1 MKDAEHIGTVQQ
13 CHIYTS
19 RIRTVEMHI
28 GVRQGFEVL
37 PAQVTHTTLVLH
49 LAQPYQRNACPTANV
64 DNRTGYMFTLG
75 VVACLSPATHA
86 FSSELAIVVR
96 AVTCAIKKVLDIVR
110 HNAKTIYLSQT
121 NQHQHCNISPTSEHA
136 VNSCLSAC

>member
-1 MKDAEHIGTVQQ
+1 MSSDHLLGSQAQRYTCSTAQLTGQVTQIHMQGVSLGHRTGYVQYVTRRAFTVIRGNTQRTGMKDAEHIGTVQQ

-49 LAQPYQRNACPTANV
+49 LA
-64 DNRTGYMFTLG
+64 
-75 VVACLSPATHA
+75 
-86 FSSELAIVVR
+86 
-96 AVTCAIKKVLDIVR
+96 
-110 HNAKTIYLSQT
+110 
-121 NQHQHCNISPTSEHA
+121 
-136 VNSCLSAC
+136 